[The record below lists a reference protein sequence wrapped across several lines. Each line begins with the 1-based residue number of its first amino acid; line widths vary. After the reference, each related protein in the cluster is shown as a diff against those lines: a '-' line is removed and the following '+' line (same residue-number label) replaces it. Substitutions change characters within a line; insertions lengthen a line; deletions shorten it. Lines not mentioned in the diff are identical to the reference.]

1 MNPDVRC
8 DLTRFGH
15 VNRRRV
21 SPLLACPAFHHRP
34 DFPDL
39 QQLRLGVEH
48 VRSGLPCAT
57 AAAHVRVVLKRS
69 RGSIVDDRQHGSVA
83 MMIDPSAKLLAVLDH
98 AEEYRGLA
106 TRAKDRGEREIYERI
121 VELYVEIAE
130 ELEALIDGRS

>member
-1 MNPDVRC
+1 MTD
-8 DLTRFGH
+8 
-15 VNRRRV
+15 
-21 SPLLACPAFHHRP
+21 SAEA
-34 DFPDL
+34 
-39 QQLRLGVEH
+39 
-48 VRSGLPCAT
+48 S
-57 AAAHVRVVLKRS
+57 
-69 RGSIVDDRQHGSVA
+69 A